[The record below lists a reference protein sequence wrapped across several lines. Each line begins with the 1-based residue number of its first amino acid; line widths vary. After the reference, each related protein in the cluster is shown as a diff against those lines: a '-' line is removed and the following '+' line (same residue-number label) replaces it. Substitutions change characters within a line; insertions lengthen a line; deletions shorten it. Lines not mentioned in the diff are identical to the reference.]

1 MRKPKRY
8 HYIYKTTCKVTGN
21 FYVGMHSTDEL
32 EDGYLGS
39 GIKLWHSIRKH
50 GKENHEREIL
60 EFLTDRDSLRLR
72 EKEIVN
78 EQFLEN
84 PKCMNLTTGGHGGF
98 DLSYNEC
105 VKNGA
110 KGLAAQKW
118 LKENDPEW
126 VERRRKNASIG
137 NKKRIQN
144 GFVPKG
150 NTEYKWSEETR
161 NRITK
166 TRGENKHQQGDKN
179 SQHGT
184 CWITNGTENKKIK
197 RTDELPSGWSYGRKI
212 KTESN

>member
-118 LKENDPEW
+118 LKENPMTYLFASDEKLELANYFGVHISPNDFA
-126 VERRRKNASIG
+126 NAATFVIDS
-137 NKKRIQN
+137 NKAIKLSYN
-144 GFVPKG
+144 G
-150 NTEYKWSEETR
+150 
-161 NRITK
+161 
-166 TRGENKHQQGDKN
+166 
-179 SQHGT
+179 
-184 CWITNGTENKKIK
+184 K
-197 RTDELPSGWSYGRKI
+197 RTNVNFEKVDEIL
-212 KTESN
+212 